1 MSTFLE
7 LVAAWWVEN
16 GLEGEPPTTVLN
28 QTGMKKRACYWVQ
41 RADMEVQN
49 KWQNWDF
56 LFASFS
62 ATTIASVAEIT
73 APVDLGMWDRE
84 SFYLAEEKLAFIA
97 YERWRELYGRSTT
110 TGRPWGFTI
119 DKAHNL
125 ILIPTPDDAYA
136 LTADYYKAA
145 QKMTENSSA
154 TPIPA
159 RFERAILAKASEY
172 YARSEEIPMLLQEA
186 KQEFYE
192 IMNKM
197 EAVYLPS
204 MQTASVADNE
214 DYLVLD

>member
-28 QTGMKKRACYWVQ
+28 QTGMKKRSCYWIQ

-49 KWQNWDF
+49 RWQNWDF

-62 ATTIASVAEIT
+62 ATTIATVAEIN

-84 SFYLAEEKLAFIA
+84 SFYLAGERLSFIA
-97 YERWRELYGRSTT
+97 YERWRDVYGRSTA
-110 TGRPWGFTI
+110 TGQPWGYTI
-119 DKAHNL
+119 DKKHNL
-125 ILIPTPDDAYA
+125 ILVPTPDAAYA
-136 LTADYYKAA
+136 LTADYYKSA
-145 QKMTENSSA
+145 QKMTESTSS

-172 YARSEEIPMLLQEA
+172 YARSEEIPLLLQEA

-192 IMNKM
+192 VVNKM
-197 EAVYLPS
+197 EAVYLPN

>member
-125 ILIPTPDDAYA
+125 ILIPTPDDACA

-145 QKMTENSSA
+145 QKMTENSST
-154 TPIPA
+154 TPIPG

>member
-1 MSTFLE
+1 MSTYLE
-7 LVAAWWVEN
+7 LVADWWTEN
-16 GLEGEPPTTVLN
+16 GLEGEPPVTVVGQN
-28 QTGMKKRACYWVQ
+28 GMKKRACYWIQ
-41 RADMEVQN
+41 RADMAVQS

-84 SFYLAEEKLAFIA
+84 SFYIAEEKLAFIA

-125 ILIPTPDDAYA
+125 TLIPTPDDAYA

-192 IMNKM
+192 IMSKM